1 MTGCREKCG
10 FTTLY
15 EGPGVYFSP
24 LIASNLGLLC
34 FKKKK
39 KKKQHSM
46 KPVEGING
54 FWYFYL
60 IWKLI
65 L

>member
-39 KKKQHSM
+39 KKK
-46 KPVEGING
+46 K
-54 FWYFYL
+54 
-60 IWKLI
+60 KLYETSRGH
-65 L
+65 